1 MADPSRVQ
9 APNSAPHGAST
20 TVTAST
26 QHMARSWLAS
36 NAVDLASDLEGSE
49 PSENNYVL
57 GEQGVRTDSPCLM
70 GKRSSDPAL
79 YLF

>member
-57 GEQGVRTDSPCLM
+57 GEQGVRTNKESMLSP
-70 GKRSSDPAL
+70 KHT
-79 YLF
+79 